1 MKRLF
6 ASACAAAL
14 LISTGAQ
21 AQAGAPALPRPLPPI
36 PAAQAI
42 DYPGV
47 IRLEVDATDVARRIH
62 TVRQTI
68 PVSGPGPLT
77 LLYPQWLPGKHAPR
91 GPIEEIGGLTVT
103 AGSQTLPW
111 VRDTVNVFAFH
122 VEVPAGVDQIEVRF
136 QRLSPTAGNQGRVV
150 VTPEMQNIQ
159 WETVLLYPA
168 GYHHRGIVI
177 DPAIRLPEGWGFGV
191 ALDVET
197 EAGGLVDFA
206 PVTLEVLQDSPM
218 FAGRHFRQVDLDPG
232 GRSPV
237 RLNIVADAPHQ
248 LEITDEQLRIHRNLV
263 VQADRLFGARHFDR
277 YEFLLALTDR
287 LGGIGLEHH
296 RSSENSV
303 APGYFTNWDGLQG
316 DRSLLPHEYTHS
328 WVGKFRRPAD
338 QMTLNFEEPLQ
349 DSLLWVYEGAD
360 MYFGALLQGRAGFNT
375 TEEMLAELALT
386 AATYDTRV
394 GRDWRPLQDTTNDPI
409 VAARTPQPWRSW
421 SRSED
426 YYSEGLLVWLE
437 ADMLIREA
445 TRERRSLDDFAR
457 AFFGMDDGVWSPRP
471 FTFEEVVQTLN
482 AVHPHDWAG
491 FLRERLDRTGG
502 GAPLEGLTRGGWR
515 LVYADERT
523 DYQKALDSEYRRT
536 DLTWSLGL
544 MTSSSNQITAVQ
556 WGGPAFEAGLTVGT
570 EILAINGMAA
580 SGEGL
585 TRAVTEARDRR
596 RPIELITRHGDHYRT
611 VQIAYYDG
619 LRYPRLE
626 RIEGVPDRLSRIF
639 APRTR

>member
-6 ASACAAAL
+6 VSACAAAL
-14 LISTGAQ
+14 LVSTGAF

-47 IRLEVDATDVARRIH
+47 IRLEVDATDIARRIH
-62 TVRQTI
+62 TVRETI
-68 PVSGPGPLT
+68 PVAGPGPLT
-77 LLYPQWLPGKHAPR
+77 LLYPEWLPGKHAPR
-91 GPIEEIGGLTVT
+91 GPIEEIGGLVVT
-103 AGSQTLPW
+103 ADGQQLPW
-111 VRDTVNVFAFH
+111 LRDTVNVYAFH
-122 VEVPAGVDQIEVRF
+122 VEVPAGVSEIVVEF

-177 DPAIRLPEGWGFGV
+177 DPAIRLPEGWNYGV
-191 ALDVET
+191 ALDTET
-197 EAGGLVDFA
+197 FAGGRADFA

-237 RLNIVADAPHQ
+237 RLNIVADEARL
-248 LEITDEQLRIHRNLV
+248 LEIGEDELEIHRELV
-263 VQADRLFGARHFDR
+263 DQADLLFGARHFNR
-277 YEFLLALTDR
+277 YDFLLALTDR
-287 LGGIGLEHH
+287 MGGIGLEHH

-303 APGYFTNWDGLQG
+303 DPAYFTNWDGLNG

-375 TEEMLAELALT
+375 TEEMLADLALT

-394 GRDWRPLQDTTNDPI
+394 GRQWRALQDTTNDPI

-426 YYSEGLLVWLE
+426 YYSEGLLIWLE
-437 ADMLIREA
+437 ADMLIRQE
-445 TRERRSLDDFAR
+445 TRDRQSLDDFAR
-457 AFFGMDDGVWSPRP
+457 AFFGLDDGVWSPRP
-471 FTFEEVVQTLN
+471 FTFEEVVETLN
-482 AVHPHDWAG
+482 EVHPHDWAG
-491 FLRERLDRTGG
+491 FLRDRLDRTGG
-502 GAPLEGLTRGGWR
+502 GAPLGGLERGGWR

-523 DYQKALDSEYRRT
+523 DYQKALDTEYRRT

-544 MTSSSNQITAVQ
+544 MTNSSNQITAVQ

-570 EILAINGMAA
+570 DILAVNSMAA

-585 TRAVTEARDRR
+585 TRAVAAAKDGDE
-596 RPIELITRHGDHYRT
+596 PIELIVRHGDHYRT
-611 VQIAYYDG
+611 VQIPYYGG

-626 RIEGVPDRLSRIF
+626 RIEGTPDRLSRIF
-639 APRTR
+639 APRRR

>member
-103 AGSQTLPW
+103 AGGERLPW
-111 VRDTVNVFAFH
+111 LRDTVNVYAFH
-122 VEVPAGVDQIEVRF
+122 VEVPAGVREIVVEF

-596 RPIELITRHGDHYRT
+596 QPIELITRHGDHYRT
-611 VQIAYYDG
+611 VRIPYYDG